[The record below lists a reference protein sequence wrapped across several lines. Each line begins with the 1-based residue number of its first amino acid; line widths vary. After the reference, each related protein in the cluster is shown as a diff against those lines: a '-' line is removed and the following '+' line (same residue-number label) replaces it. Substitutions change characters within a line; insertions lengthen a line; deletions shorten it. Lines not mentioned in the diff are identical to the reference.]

1 MAAEAN
7 WYDLKR
13 ATPTF
18 EPPQKDRWCTL
29 ATNPREALQY
39 FERELQLACR
49 LDVCEAHETDEFIL
63 EKRALLQTNAG
74 LQPGKA
80 LDAVWVRRGGRV
92 RFV

>member
-18 EPPQKDRWCTL
+18 EPPQKDRWSTL

-39 FERELQLACR
+39 FERDCSPHVDWRYAKPTKPMNLY
-49 LDVCEAHETDEFIL
+49 
-63 EKRALLQTNAG
+63 
-74 LQPGKA
+74 
-80 LDAVWVRRGGRV
+80 
-92 RFV
+92 